1 MEDMQVKRAVLKSE
15 SQVITGHIDKS
26 SKARNTTLEKY
37 LDIVTKME
45 EIFEVFS
52 IKNILRLDNE
62 RPNRLA
68 KYAA

>member
-26 SKARNTTLEKY
+26 SKARNSTLEKY

>member
-1 MEDMQVKRAVLKSE
+1 MQVKRAVLKSE